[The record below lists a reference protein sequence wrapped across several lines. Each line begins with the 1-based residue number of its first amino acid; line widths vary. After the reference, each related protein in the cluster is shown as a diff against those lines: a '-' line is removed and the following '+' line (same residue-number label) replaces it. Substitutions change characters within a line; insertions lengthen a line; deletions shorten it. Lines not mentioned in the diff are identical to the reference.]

1 MKLFTVG
8 SGTGDE
14 TLPMTNAA
22 RGMDMDRRELL
33 GSVSIFASLEEKELD
48 LLLQATTT
56 KKLKPKEVLC
66 RKGDPGN
73 QLYGVLS
80 GSLKVTTTGTDG
92 KDVMFGL
99 MGPGEVIG
107 EIALLDGE
115 ERSATVT
122 AVEKTELLTLHRRE
136 LIPFLEKNPRAAIGL
151 AGVLAARVR
160 SLSDRAEDRQTMPLP
175 GRIAKRLLSLSESHG
190 KRPIVGGPVEVR
202 MPQQDL
208 ADLVGT
214 TRESV
219 NKQLRAWEDEG
230 IVELGRGRVVLK
242 QPEDLEAVTA
252 MFEL

>member
-1 MKLFTVG
+1 
-8 SGTGDE
+8 
-14 TLPMTNAA
+14 
-22 RGMDMDRRELL
+22 MDRRELL
-33 GSVSIFASLEEKELD
+33 SKVSLFSSLGDKELD

-56 KKLKPKEVLC
+56 KRLKAKEVLC

-80 GSLKVTTTGTDG
+80 GALKVATTGTDG

-122 AVEKTELLTLHRRE
+122 AVEPTELLTLHRRE
-136 LIPFLEKNPRAAIGL
+136 LIPFLETNPRAAIGL

-160 SLSDRAEDRQTMPLP
+160 QLSDRAEDRQTMPLP
-175 GRIAKRLLSLSESHG
+175 ARIAKRLLALSEQYG
-190 KRPIVGGPVEVR
+190 KHPIVGGPVEVR

-208 ADLVGT
+208 ADMVGT

-219 NKQLRAWEDEG
+219 NKQLRAWEEEG

-242 QPEDLEAVTA
+242 NPEALEAVTST
-252 MFEL
+252 FEL

>member
-1 MKLFTVG
+1 
-8 SGTGDE
+8 
-14 TLPMTNAA
+14 
-22 RGMDMDRRELL
+22 MDRRELL
-33 GSVSIFASLEEKELD
+33 ASVSIFASLGDKELD
-48 LLLQATTT
+48 QLLRATTT
-56 KKLKPKEVLC
+56 KKLERKEVLC

-73 QLYGVLS
+73 QLYGILS
-80 GSLKVTTTGTDG
+80 GALKVTTTGTDG

-122 AVEKTELLTLHRRE
+122 AVESTELLTLHRRE
-136 LIPFLEKNPRAAIGL
+136 LIPFLERNPRAAISL
-151 AGVLAARVR
+151 ACVLAARVR
-160 SLSDRAEDRQTMPLP
+160 QLSDRAEDRQTMPLP
-175 GRIAKRLLSLSESHG
+175 GRIAKRLLALSESHG

-219 NKQLRAWEDEG
+219 NKQLRAWAQEG
-230 IVELGRGRVVLK
+230 IVELGRSRVVLK
-242 QPEDLEAVTA
+242 KPKALERVAESFDV
-252 MFEL
+252 

>member
-1 MKLFTVG
+1 
-8 SGTGDE
+8 
-14 TLPMTNAA
+14 
-22 RGMDMDRRELL
+22 MDRRELL
-33 GSVSIFASLEEKELD
+33 GSVSLFASLGEKELD
-48 LLLQATTT
+48 LLLKATTT
-56 KKLKPKEVLC
+56 KKLKSKEVLC

-73 QLYGVLS
+73 QLYGILS
-80 GSLKVTTTGTDG
+80 GSLKVATTGTDG

-122 AVEKTELLTLHRRE
+122 AVEPTELLTLHRRE
-136 LIPFLEKNPRAAIGL
+136 LTPFLEKNPRAAIAL
-151 AGVLAARVR
+151 ASVLAARVR
-160 SLSDRAEDRQTMPLP
+160 QLSDRAEDRQTMPLP
-175 GRIAKRLLSLSESHG
+175 GRIAKRLLSLSEQYG

-219 NKQLRAWEDEG
+219 NKQLRAWEEEG

-242 QPEDLEAVTA
+242 RPESLEAVTA

>member
-1 MKLFTVG
+1 
-8 SGTGDE
+8 
-14 TLPMTNAA
+14 
-22 RGMDMDRRELL
+22 MDRRELL
-33 GSVSIFASLEEKELD
+33 SSVSIFSSLGDQELD
-48 LLLQATTT
+48 LLLRATTT
-56 KKLKPKEVLC
+56 KQLKAKEVLC

-73 QLYGVLS
+73 QLYGILS

-99 MGPGEVIG
+99 MGAGEIIG

-151 AGVLAARVR
+151 SVVLAARVR
-160 SLSDRAEDRQTMPLP
+160 QLSDRAEDRQTMPLP
-175 GRIAKRLLSLSESHG
+175 GRIAKRLLSLSERYG
-190 KRPIVGGPVEVR
+190 KRPIVGGPVEIR

-219 NKQLRAWEDEG
+219 NKQLRAWEEEG
-230 IVELGRGRVVLK
+230 IVELGRARVILK
-242 QPEDLEAVTA
+242 RPEALEAVRATA
-252 MFEL
+252 EV

>member
-1 MKLFTVG
+1 
-8 SGTGDE
+8 
-14 TLPMTNAA
+14 
-22 RGMDMDRRELL
+22 MDRRELL
-33 GSVSIFASLEEKELD
+33 ASVSLFASLGDKELD
-48 LLLQATTT
+48 LLLQSTTT
-56 KKLKPKEVLC
+56 KTLAPKEILC

-73 QLYGVLS
+73 QLYGVMA

-122 AVEKTELLTLHRRE
+122 AVERTELLTLHRRE
-136 LIPFLEKNPRAAIGL
+136 LIPFLEKNPKAAIAL
-151 AGVLAARVR
+151 ASVLAARVR
-160 SLSDRAEDRQTMPLP
+160 ALSDRAEDRQTMPLP
-175 GRIAKRLLSLSESHG
+175 GRLAKRLLLLADEYG
-190 KRPIVGGPVEVR
+190 KHPIVGGPVELR

-219 NKQLRAWEDEG
+219 NKQLRAWEQEG
-230 IVELGRGRVVLK
+230 IVELGRSRVILRK
-242 QPEDLEAVTA
+242 PDALEAVTA
-252 MFEL
+252 RFEL

>member
-1 MKLFTVG
+1 
-8 SGTGDE
+8 
-14 TLPMTNAA
+14 
-22 RGMDMDRRELL
+22 MDRRELL
-33 GSVSIFASLEEKELD
+33 GSVLIFSSLREKELD
-48 LLLQATTT
+48 LLLQATTI
-56 KKLKPKEVLC
+56 KRLKPKDVLC

-107 EIALLDGE
+107 EIAILDGE

-122 AVEKTELLTLHRRE
+122 ALESTELLTLHRRE
-136 LIPFLEKNPRAAIGL
+136 LTPFLETNPRAAIGL

-160 SLSDRAEDRQTMPLP
+160 QLSDRAEDRQTMPLP
-175 GRIAKRLLSLSESHG
+175 GRLAKRLLSLAEQFG
-190 KRPIVGGPVEVR
+190 ERPIVDGPVEIR

-219 NKQLRAWEDEG
+219 NKQLRAWEQEG
-230 IVELGRGRVVLK
+230 IVELGRSRVVLK
-242 QPEDLEAVTA
+242 QPESLEAVMATY
-252 MFEL
+252 EL

>member
-1 MKLFTVG
+1 
-8 SGTGDE
+8 
-14 TLPMTNAA
+14 
-22 RGMDMDRRELL
+22 MDRRELL
-33 GSVSIFASLEEKELD
+33 GSVSIFASLGEAELD

-56 KKLKPKEVLC
+56 KTLKPKDVLC
-66 RKGDPGN
+66 CKGDPGN
-73 QLYGVLS
+73 QLYGILS

-99 MGPGEVIG
+99 MGAGEIIG

-122 AVEKTELLTLHRRE
+122 AVEKTELLTLDRRE
-136 LIPFLEKNPRAAIGL
+136 LIPFLETNPSAAIGL

-160 SLSDRAEDRQTMPLP
+160 QLSDRAEDRQTMPLP
-175 GRIAKRLLSLSESHG
+175 GRIAKRLISLSLQYG
-190 KRPIVGGPVEVR
+190 KHPIVGGPVEVR

-219 NKQLRAWEDEG
+219 NKQLRAWEEEG

-242 QPEDLEAVTA
+242 RPESLEAVTA
-252 MFEL
+252 MFEI

>member
-1 MKLFTVG
+1 
-8 SGTGDE
+8 
-14 TLPMTNAA
+14 
-22 RGMDMDRRELL
+22 MDRRELL
-33 GSVSIFASLEEKELD
+33 GSVSIFASLGEAELD

-56 KKLKPKEVLC
+56 KTLKPKDVLC

-73 QLYGVLS
+73 QLYGILS

-99 MGPGEVIG
+99 MGAGEIIG

-122 AVEKTELLTLHRRE
+122 AVEKTELLTLDRRE
-136 LIPFLEKNPRAAIGL
+136 LIPFLETNPSAAIGL

-160 SLSDRAEDRQTMPLP
+160 QLSDRAEDRQTMPLP
-175 GRIAKRLLSLSESHG
+175 GRIAKRLISLSLQYG
-190 KRPIVGGPVEVR
+190 KHPIVGGPVEVR

-219 NKQLRAWEDEG
+219 NKQLRAWEEEG

-242 QPEDLEAVTA
+242 RPESLEAVTA
-252 MFEL
+252 MFEI

>member
-1 MKLFTVG
+1 
-8 SGTGDE
+8 
-14 TLPMTNAA
+14 
-22 RGMDMDRRELL
+22 MDRRELL
-33 GSVSIFASLEEKELD
+33 ESVSIFASLEEKELD
-48 LLLQATTT
+48 LLLQATTI
-56 KKLKPKEVLC
+56 KQLKPKEVLC
-66 RKGDPGN
+66 HKGDPGN
-73 QLYGVLS
+73 QLYGILS

-92 KDVMFGL
+92 KEVMFGL

-122 AVEKTELLTLHRRE
+122 AVEGAELLTLHRRE

-151 AGVLAARVR
+151 AGILAARVR
-160 SLSDRAEDRQTMPLP
+160 ALSDRAEDRQTMPLE
-175 GRIAKRLLSLSESHG
+175 GRIAKHLLALSESHG
-190 KRPIVGGPVEVR
+190 KRLVVGGPVEVR

-230 IVELGRGRVVLK
+230 IVELGRGRIVLK
-242 QPEDLEAVTA
+242 RPGSLEAVTA
-252 MFEL
+252 RFEL

>member
-1 MKLFTVG
+1 
-8 SGTGDE
+8 
-14 TLPMTNAA
+14 
-22 RGMDMDRRELL
+22 MDRRELL
-33 GSVSIFASLEEKELD
+33 ASVSIFAARGDKERDQLR
-48 LLLQATTT
+48 QATTT

-73 QLYGVLS
+73 QLYGILA

-122 AVEKTELLTLHRRE
+122 AVESTELLTLHRRE
-136 LIPFLEKNPRAAIGL
+136 LIPFLERNPQAAISL
-151 AGVLAARVR
+151 ACVLAARVR
-160 SLSDRAEDRQTMPLP
+160 QLSDRAEDRQTLPLP
-175 GRIAKRLLSLSESHG
+175 GRLAKRLLSLSESHG

-219 NKQLRAWEDEG
+219 NKQLRAWEQEG
-230 IVELGRGRVVLK
+230 IVELGRSRVVLK
-242 QPEDLEAVTA
+242 KPQALERVAES
-252 MFEL
+252 FEV